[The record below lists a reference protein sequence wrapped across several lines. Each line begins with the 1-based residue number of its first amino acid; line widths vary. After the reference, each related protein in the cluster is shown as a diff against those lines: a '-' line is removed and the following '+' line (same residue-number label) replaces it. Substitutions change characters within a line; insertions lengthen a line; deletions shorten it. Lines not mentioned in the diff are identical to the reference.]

1 LKKKLKLML
10 KRRIYQGLSAAGLA
24 LAVAACKVPEMVQR
38 NVSRSVPA
46 TYNNSTQDTIS
57 TARMRW
63 KEFFTDPNL
72 AALIDT
78 ALQRNQ
84 ELNITLQE
92 IQIARNEVQARKG
105 EYLPSV
111 SLGARADMDKPGR
124 YTLQGATEEQV
135 HIRDDRANPTPL
147 ANYQVGAFASW
158 EVDIWHKL
166 RNARKSAATRYLASV
181 EGKNFMVTN
190 LIAEIANSYYE
201 LLALDNQLIIL
212 KQNIDIQENALRI
225 VRQEKESA
233 RVTELAVKRFE
244 AQVQNTT
251 SLQYKTQQRITE
263 TENRINFLLGR
274 YPRPITR
281 DDQAFGGL
289 VPQTIQAG
297 VPAQLLSNR
306 PDIRQAEQQLVAAKL
321 DVQVARAN
329 FYPSLGISAG
339 AGFEAFKPG
348 LLFNSPESMLY
359 NLAGDLSAPLIN
371 RNGIKALYATANA
384 LQLQAVYNY
393 ERTVLNAY
401 IEVANQLSNIS
412 NLQGS
417 YDAKLK
423 EVQALNQSIR
433 ISNSL
438 FKAVRADYTE
448 VLFTQRDALESKF
461 DLTETKMQQL
471 NATVNV
477 YRALGGGWY

>member
-1 LKKKLKLML
+1 ML
-10 KRRIYQGLSAAGLA
+10 KRRIYQGLSVAGLA
-24 LAVAACKVPEMVQR
+24 LAMAACKTPELVQR
-38 NVSRSVPA
+38 NVNKSVP
-46 TYNNSTQDTIS
+46 TSYTGGTPDSTN
-57 TARMRW
+57 TARVRW

-72 AALIDT
+72 TALIDS

-84 ELNITLQE
+84 ELNITQQE
-92 IQIARNEVQARKG
+92 IALARTEIQARTG
-105 EYLPSV
+105 DYLPTV
-111 SLGARADMDKPGR
+111 GLGARAEVEKPGR
-124 YTLQGATEEQV
+124 YTLQGATEEAINIQP
-135 HIRDDRANPTPL
+135 DRRTPDPL

-166 RNARKSAATRYLASV
+166 RNARKSAATRYLASI
-181 EGKNFMVTN
+181 EGKNFTVTN

-201 LLALDNQLIIL
+201 LLALDNQLTIL
-212 KQNIDIQENALRI
+212 KQNIDIQRNALDV

-244 AQVQNTT
+244 AQIQNTT
-251 SLQYKTQQRITE
+251 SRQYGIQQRIVE
-263 TENRINFLLGR
+263 TENRINFLVGR
-274 YPRPITR
+274 FPQPVVR
-281 DDQAFGGL
+281 DAQSFNEL
-289 VPQTIQAG
+289 VPKAIQAG
-297 VPAQLLSNR
+297 VPTQLLNNR
-306 PDIRQAEQQLVAAKL
+306 PDIRRAEQNLVAAKL

-359 NLAGDLSAPLIN
+359 NLAGDLAAPLIN
-371 RNGIKALYATANA
+371 RNGIKALYYSANA
-384 LQLQAVYNY
+384 VQLQAVYNY

-401 IEVANQLSNIS
+401 VEVANQLSNIG
-412 NLQGS
+412 NLQKS

-438 FKAVRADYTE
+438 FKAVRAEYTE

-477 YRALGGGWY
+477 YRALGGGWQ

>member
-1 LKKKLKLML
+1 ML
-10 KRRIYQGLSAAGLA
+10 KRCVYQGLGAISLA
-24 LAVAACKVPEMVQR
+24 LAMAACKLPELTQR
-38 NVSRSVPA
+38 NVNRSVPA
-46 TYNNSTQDTIS
+46 TYNNSPADTTS
-57 TARMRW
+57 SARVRW
-63 KEFFTDPNL
+63 REFFTDPNL
-72 AALIDT
+72 VALIDT
-78 ALQRNQ
+78 ALQHNQ
-84 ELNITLQE
+84 ELNITQQE
-92 IQIARNEVQARKG
+92 IQIARNEIQARKG
-105 EYLPSV
+105 DYLPTL
-111 SLGARADMDKPGR
+111 SLGARADAEKPGR
-124 YTLQGATEEQV
+124 YTLQGATEEAINIQP
-135 HIRDDRANPTPL
+135 DRRTPTPL
-147 ANYQVGAFASW
+147 ANYQLGAYASW

-166 RNARKSAATRYLASV
+166 RNARKSAAARYLASV
-181 EGKNFMVTN
+181 EGRNFTVTN

-201 LLALDNQLIIL
+201 LLALDNQLVII
-212 KQNIDIQENALRI
+212 KQNIEIQENALRI
-225 VRQEKESA
+225 VRQEKENA

-244 AQVQNTT
+244 AQVQNTI

-263 TENRINFLLGR
+263 TENQINFLLGR
-274 YPRPITR
+274 YPQPITR

-289 VPQTIQAG
+289 VPKTVQAG

-348 LLFNSPESMLY
+348 LIFNSPESMLY
-359 NLAGDLSAPLIN
+359 NVAGDLMQPLIN

-401 IEVANQLSNIS
+401 IEVANQLSNIN
-412 NLQGS
+412 NLQKS
-417 YDAKLK
+417 YDAKLL

-438 FKAVRADYTE
+438 FKAVRAEYTE

-477 YRALGGGWY
+477 YRALGGGWN

>member
-1 LKKKLKLML
+1 ML
-10 KRRIYQGLSAAGLA
+10 KRCIYQGMTAAGLA
-24 LAVAACKVPEMVQR
+24 LAVAACKMPQLVQR
-38 NVSRSVPA
+38 NVNRTVPA
-46 TYNNSTQDTIS
+46 TYNNSTQDTTS
-57 TARMRW
+57 TARLRW
-63 KEFFTDPNL
+63 KQFFTDPNL
-72 AALIDT
+72 VALIDT

-84 ELNITLQE
+84 ELNITTQE
-92 IQIARNEVQARKG
+92 LQIARNEIQIRKG
-105 EYLPSV
+105 DYLPSV
-111 SLGARADMDKPGR
+111 SIGIRSDMEKPGR
-124 YTLQGATEEQV
+124 YTLQGATEEAINIQP
-135 HIRDDRANPTPL
+135 DRRTPTPL
-147 ANYQVGAFASW
+147 ANHQLGAYASW

-166 RNARKSAATRYLASV
+166 RNARKSAAARYLASV
-181 EGKNFMVTN
+181 EGRNFTITN

-201 LLALDNQLIIL
+201 LLALDNQLAII
-212 KQNIDIQENALRI
+212 KQNIEIQENALRI
-225 VRQEKESA
+225 VRQEKENA

-244 AQVQNTT
+244 AQVQNTI
-251 SLQYKTQQRITE
+251 SLQYNTQQRIVE
-263 TENRINFLLGR
+263 TENQINFLLGR
-274 YPRPITR
+274 YPQPITR
-281 DDQAFGGL
+281 DYEAFNSL
-289 VPQTIQAG
+289 VPQTVQAG
-297 VPAQLLSNR
+297 IPAQLLSNR

-348 LLFNSPESMLY
+348 LIFNSPESMLY
-359 NLAGDLSAPLIN
+359 NLAGDLMAPLVN
-371 RNGIKALYATANA
+371 RIGIKALYSTANA
-384 LQLQAVYNY
+384 LQIQAVYNY

-401 IEVANQLSNIS
+401 VEVANQLSNIS
-412 NLQGS
+412 NLQNS

-461 DLTETKMQQL
+461 DLTETKMKQL

-477 YRALGGGWY
+477 YRALGGGWNQ

>member
-1 LKKKLKLML
+1 MRKSRL
-10 KRRIYQGLSAAGLA
+10 YQVVAAASLA
-24 LAVAACKVPEMVQR
+24 LTATACKLPELAQR
-38 NVSRSVPA
+38 PPARPAPA
-46 TYNNSTQDTIS
+46 TFVGAPTDSTS
-57 TARMRW
+57 SARTRW
-63 KEFFTDPNL
+63 RQFFTDPNL
-72 AALIDT
+72 VLLIDS
-78 ALQRNQ
+78 ALVRNQ
-84 ELNITLQE
+84 ELNITTQELELARQE
-92 IQIARNEVQARKG
+92 IRSRTG
-105 EYLPSV
+105 DYLPSV
-111 SLGARADMDKPGR
+111 SIGARADLDRPGR

-135 HIRDDRANPTPL
+135 RIRDDRANPEPL
-147 ANYQVGAFASW
+147 ANYQLGVFASW

-181 EGKNFMVTN
+181 EGRNFMVTN

-201 LLALDNQLIIL
+201 LLALDNQLAIL
-212 KQNIDIQENALRI
+212 RQNIEIQENALRI

-251 SLQYKTQQRITE
+251 SLQYKIQQRITE
-263 TENRINFLLGR
+263 TENHLNFLAGR
-274 YPRPITR
+274 YPQPIVR
-281 DDQAFGGL
+281 DYQAFNAL
-289 VPQTIQAG
+289 VPTAIQAG
-297 VPAQLLSNR
+297 LPAQLLQNR
-306 PDIRQAEQQLVAAKL
+306 PDIRQAEQRLVAAKL

-329 FYPSLGISAG
+329 FYPSLGISGG

-348 LLFNSPESMLY
+348 LLFTSPQSMLY
-359 NLAGDLSAPLIN
+359 NLAGDLTAPLIN
-371 RNGIKALYATANA
+371 RNGIKALYYSANA
-384 LQLQAVYNY
+384 VQLQAVYNY
-393 ERTVLNAY
+393 DRTVLNAY
-401 IEVANQLSNIS
+401 VEVANQLANIG
-412 NLQGS
+412 NLQKS

-438 FKAVRADYTE
+438 FKAVRAEYTE

>member
-1 LKKKLKLML
+1 ML
-10 KRRIYQGLSAAGLA
+10 RRRIYQGLTAVGLA
-24 LAVAACKVPEMVQR
+24 LAVGACKLPALVQR
-38 NVSRSVPA
+38 TENRTTPA
-46 TYNNSTQDTIS
+46 TYVGATADSTN
-57 TARMRW
+57 TARTRW
-63 KEFFTDPNL
+63 KQFFTDPNL
-72 AALIDT
+72 VVLIDS

-84 ELNITLQE
+84 ELNITTQE
-92 IQIARNEVQARKG
+92 LELARNEIRARTG
-105 EYLPSV
+105 DYMPSV
-111 SLGARADMDKPGR
+111 SIGAGADIDKPGR
-124 YTLQGATEEQV
+124 YTLQGATEEKV
-135 HIRDDRANPTPL
+135 PIRDDRANPTPL
-147 ANYQVGAFASW
+147 ANYQVGLSASW
-158 EVDIWHKL
+158 EVDIWRKL

-181 EGKNFMVTN
+181 EGRNFMITN

-201 LLALDNQLIIL
+201 LLALDNQLAIIR
-212 KQNIDIQENALRI
+212 QNIEIQENALRI
-225 VRQEKESA
+225 VKQEKESA

-244 AQVQNTT
+244 AQVQNTI

-263 TENRINFLLGR
+263 TENRLNFLAGR
-274 YPRPITR
+274 YPQPIVR
-281 DDQAFGGL
+281 DYQAFNAL
-289 VPQTIQAG
+289 VPTTIQAG
-297 VPAQLLSNR
+297 IPAQLLNNR

-321 DVQVARAN
+321 DVKVARAN

-359 NLAGDLSAPLIN
+359 NLAGDLAAPLIN
-371 RNGIKALYATANA
+371 RNGIKAIYYSANA
-384 LQLQAVYNY
+384 VQLQAVYNY
-393 ERTVLNAY
+393 DRTVLNAY

-412 NLQGS
+412 NLQKS
-417 YDAKLK
+417 YDAKLL

-438 FKAVRADYTE
+438 FKAVRAEYTE

>member
-1 LKKKLKLML
+1 MF
-10 KRRIYQGLSAAGLA
+10 KRRIYQGLTAASLA
-24 LAVAACKVPEMVQR
+24 LAVAGCKLPELAQR
-38 NVSRSVPA
+38 NPNRTTPA
-46 TYNNSTQDTIS
+46 TYVGTTTDSTNI
-57 TARMRW
+57 ARTRW
-63 KEFFTDPNL
+63 RQFFTDPNL
-72 AALIDT
+72 VVLIDS

-84 ELNITLQE
+84 ELNITTQE
-92 IQIARNEVQARKG
+92 LELARNEIRARTG
-105 EYLPSV
+105 DYMPSV
-111 SLGARADMDKPGR
+111 SLGVSSEMEKPGR
-124 YTLQGATEEQV
+124 YTLQGATEEAID
-135 HIRDDRANPTPL
+135 IRPDHRTPTPL
-147 ANYQVGAFASW
+147 ANHQIGVFASW

-181 EGKNFMVTN
+181 EGRNFMITN

-201 LLALDNQLIIL
+201 LLALDNQLAIL
-212 KQNIDIQENALRI
+212 KQNIEIQENALRI

-251 SLQYKTQQRITE
+251 SLQYKIQQRITE
-263 TENRINFLLGR
+263 TENHLNFLAGR
-274 YPRPITR
+274 YPQPIVR
-281 DDQAFGGL
+281 DDQTFNGL
-289 VPQTIQAG
+289 VPTTIQAG
-297 VPAQLLSNR
+297 IPAQLINNR

-321 DVQVARAN
+321 DVKVARAN

-348 LLFNSPESMLY
+348 LLFNSPESILY
-359 NLAGDLSAPLIN
+359 NLAGDLAAPLVN
-371 RNGIKALYATANA
+371 RNGIKAIYYSANA
-384 LQLQAVYNY
+384 VQLQAVYNY
-393 ERTVLNAY
+393 DRTVLNAY
-401 IEVANQLSNIS
+401 VEVANQLSNIG
-412 NLQGS
+412 NLQKS

-438 FKAVRADYTE
+438 FKAVRAEYTE

-477 YRALGGGWY
+477 YRALGGGWN

>member
-1 LKKKLKLML
+1 ML
-10 KRRIYQGLSAAGLA
+10 KRRLYQCLSAAVFSVA
-24 LAVAACKVPEMVQR
+24 LAACATPQLVQR
-38 NVSRSVPA
+38 EVSRNVPA
-46 TYNNSTQDTIS
+46 SFPNSTQDVNN
-57 TARMRW
+57 TAPVRW

-72 AALIDT
+72 VALIDT
-78 ALQRNQ
+78 ALHHNQ

-92 IQIARNEVQARKG
+92 IQIARNEVQARTG

-111 SLGARADMDKPGR
+111 SLGGRAELEKPGR
-124 YTLQGATEEQV
+124 YTLQGATEEAVNIQP
-135 HIRDDRANPTPL
+135 DRRTPSPL
-147 ANYQVGAFASW
+147 ANYQLGAFASW
-158 EVDIWHKL
+158 EVDVWHKL

-201 LLALDNQLIIL
+201 LLALDNQLVIL

-274 YPRPITR
+274 YPQPIVR
-281 DDQAFGGL
+281 DDQTFNAL
-289 VPQTIQAG
+289 VPQPIQAG
-297 VPAQLLSNR
+297 VPSQLLSNR
-306 PDIRQAEQQLVAAKL
+306 PDIRQAEQNLIAAKL
-321 DVQVARAN
+321 DVQVARAK
-329 FYPSLGISAG
+329 FYPSLGISG
-339 AGFEAFKPG
+339 GVGFEAFKPG
-348 LLFNSPESMLY
+348 FLFTTPESMLY
-359 NLAGDLSAPLIN
+359 SLAGDLSAPLIN
-371 RNGIKALYATANA
+371 RNGIKALYASANA
-384 LQLQAVYNY
+384 LQIQAVYNY

-412 NLQGS
+412 NLEKS
-417 YDAKLK
+417 YDAKAK

-471 NATVNV
+471 NATVNI
-477 YRALGGGWY
+477 YRALGGGWN

>member
-1 LKKKLKLML
+1 ML
-10 KRRIYQGLSAAGLA
+10 KRRIYQTLTAAGLA
-24 LAVAACKVPEMVQR
+24 LAAAACKTPELVQR
-38 NVSRSVPA
+38 NVSRTTPA
-46 TYNNSTQDTIS
+46 TYVGTTTDSTN
-57 TARMRW
+57 TARTRW
-63 KEFFTDPNL
+63 RQFFTDPNL
-72 AALIDT
+72 VSLIDS

-84 ELNITLQE
+84 ELNITTQE
-92 IQIARNEVQARKG
+92 LELARNEIRARTG
-105 EYLPSV
+105 DYLPSV
-111 SLGARADMDKPGR
+111 SIGARADMDRPGR

-147 ANYQVGAFASW
+147 ANYQLGVFASW

-181 EGKNFMVTN
+181 EGRNFMITN

-201 LLALDNQLIIL
+201 LLALDNQLAIL
-212 KQNIDIQENALRI
+212 RQNIEIQENALRI
-225 VRQEKESA
+225 VRQEKEAA

-251 SLQYKTQQRITE
+251 SLQYKIQQRITE
-263 TENRINFLLGR
+263 TENHLNFLAGR
-274 YPRPITR
+274 YPQPITR
-281 DDQAFGGL
+281 DDQAFNGL
-289 VPQTIQAG
+289 VPTAIQAG
-297 VPAQLLSNR
+297 IPAQLLSNR
-306 PDIRQAEQQLVAAKL
+306 PDIRQAEQRLVAAKL

-329 FYPSLGISAG
+329 FYPSLGISGG

-348 LLFNSPESMLY
+348 LLFTSPESMLY
-359 NLAGDLSAPLIN
+359 NLAGDLTAPLIN
-371 RNGIKALYATANA
+371 RNGIKALYYSANA
-384 LQLQAVYNY
+384 VQLQAVYNY

-401 IEVANQLSNIS
+401 VEVANQLSNIG
-412 NLQGS
+412 NLQKS

-438 FKAVRADYTE
+438 FKAVRAEYTE

-477 YRALGGGWY
+477 YRALGGGWN

>member
-1 LKKKLKLML
+1 ML
-10 KRRIYQGLSAAGLA
+10 KRRIYKCLGAASLA
-24 LAVAACKVPEMVQR
+24 LAVGACATPNLVQKAVNR
-38 NVSRSVPA
+38 NVPT
-46 TYNNSTQDTIS
+46 TYANTTSDSTN
-57 TARMRW
+57 TARQRW
-63 KEFFTDPNL
+63 QEFFTDPNL

-78 ALQRNQ
+78 ALQHNQ

-92 IQIARNEVQARKG
+92 IQIARNEIQARKG
-105 EYLPSV
+105 DYLPAV
-111 SLGARADMDKPGR
+111 SLGGRAALDR
-124 YTLQGATEEQV
+124 VSRHTIQGATEENINILPG
-135 HIRDDRANPTPL
+135 HRTPDPL
-147 ANYQVGAFASW
+147 GDLQLGAFASW
-158 EVDIWHKL
+158 EVDIWRKL
-166 RNARKSAATRYLASV
+166 RTARKSAATRYLASV

-201 LLALDNQLIIL
+201 LLALDNQLAIVR
-212 KQNIDIQENALRI
+212 QNIEIQQNALRI
-225 VRQEKESA
+225 VKQEKESA

-244 AQVQNTT
+244 AQVQNTI

-263 TENRINFLLGR
+263 TENQINFLVGR
-274 YPRPITR
+274 FPQPITR
-281 DDQAFGGL
+281 DDQGFSAL
-289 VPQTIQAG
+289 VPQTMQAG
-297 VPAQLLSNR
+297 VPAQLLNNR
-306 PDIRQAEQQLVAAKL
+306 PDIRQAEQNLVAAKL

-339 AGFEAFKPG
+339 VGFEAFKPG
-348 LLFNSPESMLY
+348 LLFSTPESLLY
-359 NLAGDLSAPLIN
+359 SLAGDLTAPLIN

-412 NLQGS
+412 NLEKS

-423 EVQALNQSIR
+423 EVQALNQSVR

-471 NATVNV
+471 NATVNI
-477 YRALGGGWY
+477 YRALGGGWK

>member
-1 LKKKLKLML
+1 MF
-10 KRRIYQGLSAAGLA
+10 KRRIYQGLTAAGLA
-24 LAVAACKVPEMVQR
+24 LAVAACKLPELAQR
-38 NVSRSVPA
+38 NPNRTTPA
-46 TYNNSTQDTIS
+46 TYVGTTTDSTNI
-57 TARMRW
+57 ARTRW
-63 KEFFTDPNL
+63 RQFFTDPNL
-72 AALIDT
+72 VSLIDS

-84 ELNITLQE
+84 ELNITTQE
-92 IQIARNEVQARKG
+92 LELARNEIRARTG
-105 EYLPSV
+105 DYMPSV
-111 SLGARADMDKPGR
+111 SIGVSSELEKPGR
-124 YTLQGATEEQV
+124 YTLQGATEEAID
-135 HIRDDRANPTPL
+135 IRPDHRTPTPL
-147 ANYQVGAFASW
+147 ANHQIGISASW
-158 EVDIWHKL
+158 EVDIWRKL

-181 EGKNFMVTN
+181 EGRNFMITN

-201 LLALDNQLIIL
+201 LLALDNQLAIL
-212 KQNIDIQENALRI
+212 QQNIEIQENALRI

-251 SLQYKTQQRITE
+251 SLQYKIQQRITE
-263 TENRINFLLGR
+263 TENHLNFLAGR
-274 YPRPITR
+274 YPQPITR
-281 DDQAFGGL
+281 DYQAFNAL
-289 VPQTIQAG
+289 VPTAMQAG
-297 VPAQLLSNR
+297 IPAQLLNNR
-306 PDIRQAEQQLVAAKL
+306 PDIRQAELQLAAAKL

-348 LLFNSPESMLY
+348 LLFSSPESMLY
-359 NLAGDLSAPLIN
+359 NIAGELVAPVIN
-371 RNGIKALYATANA
+371 RNGIKAIYYSANA
-384 LQLQAVYNY
+384 VQLQAVYNY
-393 ERTVLNAY
+393 DRTVLNAY
-401 IEVANQLSNIS
+401 VEVANQLSNIG
-412 NLQGS
+412 NLQKS

-438 FKAVRADYTE
+438 FKAVRAEYTE

>member
-1 LKKKLKLML
+1 ML
-10 KRRIYQGLSAAGLA
+10 KRRIYQGLTAVGLA
-24 LAVAACKVPEMVQR
+24 LTVGACKLPALVQR
-38 NVSRSVPA
+38 TENRTTPA
-46 TYNNSTQDTIS
+46 SYVGATTDSTN
-57 TARMRW
+57 TARTRW

-72 AALIDT
+72 VVLIDS

-84 ELNITLQE
+84 ELNITRQE
-92 IQIARNEVQARKG
+92 LELARNEIQARTG
-105 EYLPSV
+105 DYLPSV
-111 SLGARADMDKPGR
+111 SLGVRSEMEKPGR
-124 YTLQGATEEQV
+124 YTLQGATEEAIDIQP
-135 HIRDDRANPTPL
+135 DRRTPTPL
-147 ANYQVGAFASW
+147 ANHQVGVFASW

-181 EGKNFMVTN
+181 EGRNFMVTN

-201 LLALDNQLIIL
+201 LLALDNQLAIIR
-212 KQNIDIQENALRI
+212 QNIEIQENALRI
-225 VRQEKESA
+225 VKQEKESA

-244 AQVQNTT
+244 AQVQNTI

-263 TENRINFLLGR
+263 TENRLNFLAGR
-274 YPRPITR
+274 YPQPIVR
-281 DDQAFGGL
+281 DYQAFNAL
-289 VPQTIQAG
+289 VPTTIQAG
-297 VPAQLLSNR
+297 IPAQLLNNR

-321 DVQVARAN
+321 AVKVARAN

-359 NLAGDLSAPLIN
+359 NLAGDLAAPLVN
-371 RNGIKALYATANA
+371 RNGIKALYASANA
-384 LQLQAVYNY
+384 VQLQAVYNY
-393 ERTVLNAY
+393 DRTVLNAY
-401 IEVANQLSNIS
+401 IEVANQLSNIG
-412 NLQGS
+412 NLQKS
-417 YDAKLK
+417 YDAKLL

-438 FKAVRADYTE
+438 FKAVRAEYTE

>member
-1 LKKKLKLML
+1 MLKK
-10 KRRIYQGLSAAGLA
+10 RIYQGLTAASLA
-24 LAVAACKVPEMVQR
+24 LAVAGCKLPALTQR
-38 NVSRSVPA
+38 NVNRTVPA
-46 TYNNSTQDTIS
+46 TYAGSPADSTSNTGRTQ
-57 TARMRW
+57 W
-63 KEFFTDPNL
+63 KQFFSDPNL
-72 AALIDT
+72 VALIDT
-78 ALQRNQ
+78 ALQANQ

-92 IQIARNEVQARKG
+92 IQIARNEVQVRKG

-111 SLGARADMDKPGR
+111 RLGASAEAEKPGR
-124 YTLQGATEEQV
+124 YTLQGATEEAI
-135 HIRDDRANPTPL
+135 HIQDDRPTPTPL
-147 ANYQVGAFASW
+147 ANYQVGVFASW

-166 RNARKSAATRYLASV
+166 RNARQSAATRYLASV
-181 EGKNFMVTN
+181 EGKNFLVTN

-201 LLALDNQLIIL
+201 LLALDNQLTIIR
-212 KQNIDIQENALRI
+212 QNIEIQENALRI
-225 VRQEKESA
+225 VRQEKENA

-251 SLQYKTQQRITE
+251 ALQYKTQQRITE

-281 DDQAFGGL
+281 DDQAFNAL
-289 VPQTIQAG
+289 VPPAIQAG
-297 VPAQLLSNR
+297 VPAQLLNNR
-306 PDIRQAEQQLVAAKL
+306 PDIRQAEQQLVAARL
-321 DVQVARAN
+321 DVKVARAN

-339 AGFEAFKPG
+339 AGYEAFKPG

-359 NLAGDLSAPLIN
+359 NLAGDLAAPLVN
-371 RNGIKALYATANA
+371 RNAIKALYASANA

-401 IEVANQLSNIS
+401 LEVSNQLANIN
-412 NLQGS
+412 NLQKN
-417 YDAKLK
+417 YDAKLR

-438 FKAVRADYTE
+438 FKAVRAEYTE
-448 VLFTQRDALESKF
+448 VLLTQRDALESKF
-461 DLTETKMQQL
+461 DLTETRMQQF

-477 YRALGGGWY
+477 YRALGGGWQ

>member
-1 LKKKLKLML
+1 ML
-10 KRRIYQGLSAAGLA
+10 KRRIYQGLTTASLA
-24 LAVAACKVPEMVQR
+24 LAVAACKTPALVQHNVNRTVPT
-38 NVSRSVPA
+38 
-46 TYNNSTQDTIS
+46 TYNNNTQDTLS
-57 TARMRW
+57 TAKLRW
-63 KEFFTDPNL
+63 QEFFSDPNL
-72 AALIDT
+72 KALIDT

-84 ELNITLQE
+84 ELNITRQE
-92 IQIARNEVQARKG
+92 LQIARNEVQIRKG
-105 EYLPSV
+105 DYLPTV
-111 SLGARADMDKPGR
+111 SLGARADMEKPGR
-124 YTLQGATEEQV
+124 YTLQGATEEAINIQP
-135 HIRDDRANPTPL
+135 DRRTPTPL
-147 ANYQVGAFASW
+147 ANYQLGAFASW

-181 EGKNFMVTN
+181 EGRNFTITN

-201 LLALDNQLIIL
+201 LLALDNQLAII
-212 KQNIDIQENALRI
+212 KQNIEIRENALRI
-225 VRQEKESA
+225 VRQEKENA

-244 AQVQNTT
+244 AQVQNTI
-251 SLQYKTQQRITE
+251 SLQYNTQQRITE

-274 YPRPITR
+274 YPQPITR
-281 DDQAFGGL
+281 DDESFNGL
-289 VPQTIQAG
+289 VPPTIQTG

-321 DVQVARAN
+321 DVQIARAN
-329 FYPSLGISAG
+329 FYPSLGISG
-339 AGFEAFKPG
+339 GVGFEAFKPG
-348 LLFNSPESMLY
+348 LLVNTPESILY
-359 NLAGDLSAPLIN
+359 NLAGDLSAPLVN
-371 RNGIKALYATANA
+371 RNAIKAVYSTANA
-384 LQLQAVYNY
+384 LQIQAVYNY

-401 IEVANQLSNIS
+401 LEVSNQVANIS

-448 VLFTQRDALESKF
+448 VLLTQRDALESKF

-471 NATVNV
+471 NATVNI

>member
-1 LKKKLKLML
+1 ML
-10 KRRIYQGLSAAGLA
+10 RRRIYQGLTAAGLA
-24 LAVAACKVPEMVQR
+24 LAVAACKTPELVQR
-38 NVSRSVPA
+38 NANRTTPA
-46 TYNNSTQDTIS
+46 TYVGSTTDSTN
-57 TARMRW
+57 TARTRW
-63 KEFFTDPNL
+63 RQFFTDPNL
-72 AALIDT
+72 VSLIDS

-84 ELNITLQE
+84 ELNITTQE
-92 IQIARNEVQARKG
+92 LELARNEIQARTG
-105 EYLPSV
+105 DYMPSV
-111 SLGARADMDKPGR
+111 SLGARADMAKPGR
-124 YTLQGATEEQV
+124 YTLQGATEEKVNIQ
-135 HIRDDRANPTPL
+135 DDRANPTPL
-147 ANYQVGAFASW
+147 ANYQLGLSASW
-158 EVDIWHKL
+158 EVDIWRKL

-181 EGKNFMVTN
+181 EGRNFMVTN

-212 KQNIDIQENALRI
+212 KQNIEIQENALRI

-244 AQVQNTT
+244 AQVQNTI
-251 SLQYKTQQRITE
+251 SLQYKIQQRITE
-263 TENRINFLLGR
+263 TENRLNFLAGR
-274 YPRPITR
+274 YPQPIVR
-281 DDQAFGGL
+281 DDLAFNGL
-289 VPQTIQAG
+289 VPNTIQAG
-297 VPAQLLSNR
+297 VPAQLLNNR

-329 FYPSLGISAG
+329 FYPSLGISGG

-348 LLFNSPESMLY
+348 LLFTSPQSMLY
-359 NLAGDLSAPLIN
+359 NLAGDLVAPLIN
-371 RNGIKALYATANA
+371 RNGIKALYLSANA
-384 LQLQAVYNY
+384 VQLQAVYNY

-401 IEVANQLSNIS
+401 VEVANQLSNIN
-412 NLQGS
+412 NLQKS
-417 YDAKLK
+417 YDAKLL

-438 FKAVRADYTE
+438 FKAVRAEYTE

-477 YRALGGGWY
+477 YRALGGGWQ